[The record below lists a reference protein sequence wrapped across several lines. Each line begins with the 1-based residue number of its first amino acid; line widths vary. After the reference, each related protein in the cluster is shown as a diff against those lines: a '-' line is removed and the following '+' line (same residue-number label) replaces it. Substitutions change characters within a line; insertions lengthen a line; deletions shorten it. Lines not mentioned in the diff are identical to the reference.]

1 MKQSENA
8 IEIFLQPGDFYFG
21 NMNTRL
27 RTLLGS
33 CVSITMWHPTRLIG
47 GMCHYLL
54 PSREKNVLAT
64 SLDGRYAEEAMQLF
78 AQEIR
83 AAKTHP
89 SEYCVKLFGAGN
101 MFSALKK
108 NNLCDSSGCK
118 NNINACKSISC
129 KNIAIARSLV
139 AAEGFV
145 VAAEDLGGNSHRQ
158 VVFDVY
164 NGYVWVRKP
173 GVIQA

>member
-21 NMNTRL
+21 DMNTRL

-33 CVSITMWHPTRLIG
+33 CVSITMWHPTKLIG

-54 PSREKNVLAT
+54 PSRESASVIP
-64 SLDGRYAEEAMQLF
+64 LDGRYAKEAMQMF
-78 AQEIR
+78 THEIR

-101 MFSALKK
+101 MFPDINKK
-108 NNLCDSSGCK
+108 NQCDPNG
-118 NNINACKSISC
+118 INVDIKACKSVPC
-129 KNIAIARSLV
+129 KNIAIARFLV
-139 AAEGFV
+139 ASHGFV
-145 VAAEDLGGNSHRQ
+145 VAAEDLGGTSHRQ
-158 VVFDVY
+158 IVFDIC
-164 NGYVWVRKP
+164 NGHVWVRKP

>member
-21 NMNTRL
+21 DMNTRI

-54 PSREKNVLAT
+54 PARESSSAN
-64 SLDGRYAEEAMQLF
+64 SLDGRYAKEAMQMF
-78 AQEIR
+78 TQEIR
-83 AAKTHP
+83 ATKTHP
-89 SEYCVKLFGAGN
+89 SEYTVKLFGAGN
-101 MFSALKK
+101 MFPGIKKK
-108 NNLCDSSGCK
+108 NQCNPNGCTDS
-118 NNINACKSISC
+118 INACTNISC
-129 KNIAIARSLV
+129 KNMAIARSLV
-139 AAEGFV
+139 ASHGFV

-158 VVFDVY
+158 IVFDIY

-173 GVIQA
+173 GAIHA

>member
-1 MKQSENA
+1 MSQSEHA

-21 NMNTRL
+21 DMNTRI

-54 PSREKNVLAT
+54 PSREGASAT
-64 SLDGRYAEEAMQLF
+64 SPDGRYAKEAMQMF
-78 AQEIR
+78 TKEIR

-101 MFSALKK
+101 MFPGIKKK
-108 NNLCDSSGCK
+108 NPCNPNGCID
-118 NNINACKSISC
+118 NMNGCKSISC
-129 KNIAIARSLV
+129 KNMTIARSLV
-139 AAEGFV
+139 ASHGFV

-158 VVFDVY
+158 IVFDISD
-164 NGYVWVRKP
+164 GYVWVRKP
-173 GVIQA
+173 GAIHI

>member
-1 MKQSENA
+1 MSQSESV

-21 NMNTRL
+21 DMNTRL

-33 CVSITMWHPTRLIG
+33 CVSITMWHPTKLIG

-54 PSREKNVLAT
+54 PSREKT
-64 SLDGRYAEEAMQLF
+64 SETALDGRYAKEAMQMF
-78 AQEIR
+78 TQEIR

-101 MFSALKK
+101 MFPKLKK
-108 NNLCDSSGCK
+108 KNSCDSNGCE

-139 AAEGFV
+139 ASHGFV

-158 VVFDVY
+158 IVFDIY

-173 GVIQA
+173 GAIHI